1 MAGRAQAALGSA
13 HSFFQL
19 AMPQC
24 SAKPINESI
33 SNVVIGL
40 VLVVVA
46 SLGICLALYV
56 QKVVHLRSD
65 PETGL
70 ERIHFTRVPLWW
82 AGVLGNA
89 VSELVN
95 LAALGFAPA
104 TLVAPLGC
112 LCVVF
117 NALTAVFWLGEPF
130 FKRDLAGLLLI
141 SLGVG
146 IVVLSQVRSPVEP
159 LTVDSLKHVI
169 TSSNFALYLSLLVC
183 MLLILVA
190 CIQQRYATRFCWV
203 YLAESAVFASITT
216 VGARAFASLCGAPL
230 SGSWANAIDPEAW
243 PLFWGA
249 LFLLSSTAVCSLI
262 LQNRAMVH
270 FGNSEV
276 VPVYFCFF
284 SVGSGLGSAM
294 VYQELC
300 WPWMLLMLPGL
311 LCCVSGVFCISFMRE
326 ARISR
331 WRAKQGVD
339 IIAVRPLSIVDAEAQ
354 LSAPATP
361 APRTPQPRSTT
372 SSRRFMS
379 TGGTPSVCATR
390 RSTYSEMEGTL
401 AIGGTGFSSFSNV
414 VSLLSGAGTPRRG
427 GDLLYPSPSAAAGA
441 ALLADWP
448 PGRIGVSQTS
458 RAHAN
463 DVQDAAANSPS

>member
-146 IVVLSQVRSPVEP
+146 IVVLSQVG
-159 LTVDSLKHVI
+159 
-169 TSSNFALYLSLLVC
+169 LY
-183 MLLILVA
+183 
-190 CIQQRYATRFCWV
+190 
-203 YLAESAVFASITT
+203 
-216 VGARAFASLCGAPL
+216 
-230 SGSWANAIDPEAW
+230 
-243 PLFWGA
+243 
-249 LFLLSSTAVCSLI
+249 SLI
-262 LQNRAMVH
+262 APGFVASKLLKNLHTRLCRCPLQCQLLTLSTLDAHRR
-270 FGNSEV
+270 
-276 VPVYFCFF
+276 
-284 SVGSGLGSAM
+284 SGL
-294 VYQELC
+294 
-300 WPWMLLMLPGL
+300 PW
-311 LCCVSGVFCISFMRE
+311 
-326 ARISR
+326 
-331 WRAKQGVD
+331 
-339 IIAVRPLSIVDAEAQ
+339 
-354 LSAPATP
+354 
-361 APRTPQPRSTT
+361 
-372 SSRRFMS
+372 
-379 TGGTPSVCATR
+379 
-390 RSTYSEMEGTL
+390 
-401 AIGGTGFSSFSNV
+401 N
-414 VSLLSGAGTPRRG
+414 
-427 GDLLYPSPSAAAGA
+427 PSPSIA
-441 ALLADWP
+441 
-448 PGRIGVSQTS
+448 SS
-458 RAHAN
+458 M
-463 DVQDAAANSPS
+463 